1 MAKQQKEDGM
11 RSLWRFFRSKK
22 GLVLFCLPVLAVV
35 GLSSHE
41 VAVRYFPNITCVAC
55 HEMKD
60 PVRRWRESGVA
71 KNHPNCADCHF
82 DAGIARVWDMN
93 REAVVLF
100 VKHFGRDSDEA
111 IKPPAEPLFLDPEEE
126 PGYYSL
132 VPNRRCFQCKDAKN
146 HKPMDQAMIHNK
158 LIRFASAQPCK
169 DCHNHE
175 MRNGMK
181 FYEKILPEKEAP
193 GTGSPGMEPS
203 DVPMAAGG
211 GDENLARN

>member
-1 MAKQQKEDGM
+1 MTEKQREDGM
-11 RSLWRFFRSKK
+11 PSRRRFVPGKPA
-22 GLVLFCLPVLAVV
+22 LVLISLTVLIVV

-60 PVRRWRESGVA
+60 PVKRWRESGVA

-100 VKHFGRDSDEA
+100 VKHFQRDAEEP
-111 IKPPAEPLFLDPEEE
+111 IKPPTEPLFLNPDEE

-132 VPNRRCFQCKDAKN
+132 VPNHRCFQCKDAKN
-146 HKPMDQAMIHNK
+146 HRPMDQAMIHRK

-193 GTGSPGMEPS
+193 GTEAPGMEQQS
-203 DVPMAAGG
+203 SVPTAAGG
-211 GDENLARN
+211 DEKLAKK

>member
-1 MAKQQKEDGM
+1 MAEKKKEEESGSG
-11 RSLWRFFRSKK
+11 RRFFQSKTAVFLIALPIL
-22 GLVLFCLPVLAVV
+22 LVVL
-35 GLSSHE
+35 LSSHE

-55 HEMKD
+55 HEMND
-60 PVRRWRESGVA
+60 PVTRWRESGVA

-82 DAGIARVWDMN
+82 DAGIVRVWEMN

-100 VKHFGRDSDEA
+100 VKHFQRDADEA
-111 IKPPAEPLFLDPEEE
+111 IRPPPEPLFLDLDEE

-132 VPNRRCFQCKDAKN
+132 VPNHRCFQCKDAKN
-146 HKPMDQAMIHNK
+146 HRPMDQAMIHQK

-181 FYEKILPEKEAP
+181 FYERILPQEEAGTESP
-193 GTGSPGMEPS
+193 GTQPPETPT
-203 DVPMAAGG
+203 AAVGG
-211 GDENLARN
+211 EKLAKN

>member
-1 MAKQQKEDGM
+1 MPESQKAEEK
-11 RSLWRFFRSKK
+11 RSRWRFLRSKK
-22 GLVLFCLPVLAVV
+22 AVFLVYFPVLLVMV
-35 GLSSHE
+35 LSSHE
-41 VAVRYFPNITCVAC
+41 VAVRYFPNVTCVAC

-82 DAGIARVWDMN
+82 DAGIARVWEMN

-100 VKHFGRDSDEA
+100 VEHFRRDPEEP
-111 IKPPAEPLFLDPEEE
+111 IKPPAEPLFLDLEEE

-132 VPNRRCFQCKDAKN
+132 VPNHRCFQCKDAKN
-146 HKPMDQAMIHNK
+146 HRPMDQAMIHRK

-181 FYEKILPEKEAP
+181 FYEKILPEKKEAP
-193 GTGSPGMEPS
+193 GTESPGEASPDS
-203 DVPMAAGG
+203 PMAAVGH
-211 GDENLARN
+211 EKLARK